1 MNAEFA
7 DILSGEDSIPTKP
20 PDIVNGFVSP
30 PSLGRVSFRDKV
42 LGIQTSPP
50 LRERVHLID
59 NNLVRIEHD
68 NGNRLLLKIYIDDSI
83 FQEL

>member
-7 DILSGEDSIPTKP
+7 DILYGEDSIPTKP
-20 PDIVNGFVSP
+20 LDIVNGFVSS

-42 LGIQTSPP
+42 LGIQIPPP
-50 LRERVHLID
+50 LREIVHLID
-59 NNLVRIEHD
+59 NNLVHIEHD
-68 NGNRLLLKIYIDDSI
+68 NGNILLPKIYIDDSV